1 MNIHTHISEA
11 EQRRSAAA
19 TRARLMG
26 KPARVP
32 PRLAPVVQIAA
43 SRKPVDVSYHMV
55 LYRAYQKQRE
65 RAFAMSSS
73 FQMVNSTEYRPYE
86 TKITFD
92 FKTVVKTMKEIAME
106 VLDDYPGVSLEE
118 VQGPRRTRNFVRPR
132 QMAMYRIIKE
142 RPDLSYP
149 MVGRFF
155 GGRDHTTVLHAV
167 RKIEKQRATA

>member
-1 MNIHTHISEA
+1 MSIHIHLTEA

-26 KPARVP
+26 KPAKP
-32 PRLAPVVQIAA
+32 KTLAPVLQITTG
-43 SRKPVDVSYHMV
+43 RKPVDASYHMV
-55 LYRAYQKQRE
+55 LYRAYQQQRK

-73 FQMVNSTEYRPYE
+73 FEMVNSTEYRPYE
-86 TKITFD
+86 TNITFD
-92 FKTVVKTMKEIAME
+92 FKTVVKTMKEITME

-118 VQGPRRTRNFVRPR
+118 VQGPRRTRAFVRPR

-167 RKIEKQRATA
+167 RKIEKQRAAA